1 MKPHSWHYGVIGFA
15 ALLAVLLIYA
25 AVVQSSVE
33 IDSTNIRVYRDGLV
47 HIEQTL
53 WIGEFAPQATV
64 TLLSD
69 ATENMVILDENQLAV
84 DYQLNGKTLDVYSL
98 GTNQVVIS
106 YDVNTLTTKENGLW
120 TLCLEN
126 PYELTAAFP
135 VNSTIVYLSGTPN
148 KIDTGSNQ
156 LSLALGAGTWEISY
170 LLQIGSSDLIAP
182 TPVQMSNSALI
193 IPLEYLAVI
202 FAVIFSIIVVVVV
215 MAKRKRQPNIKK
227 TLNANPQLMKDD
239 KAVLE
244 FLAEKGGQAFE
255 AEIRERF
262 PDMPRTSLWRLIKR
276 LEKNEI
282 VEVKKIGLENQVSI
296 KK

>member
-1 MKPHSWHYGVIGFA
+1 MKPRSWHYGVIGFA
-15 ALLAVLLIYA
+15 ALLAALLIYA
-25 AVVQSSVE
+25 AVVQSTVE

-53 WIGEFAPQATV
+53 RIGEFAPQATV

-69 ATENMVILDENQLAV
+69 AAENVVILDENQIAV
-84 DYQLNGKTLDVYSL
+84 DYQLKGKTLDVYSL
-98 GTNQVVIS
+98 GANQVVIS
-106 YDVNTLTTKENGLW
+106 YDVNTLTSKENGLW

-135 VNSTIVYLSGTPN
+135 ANSTIVYLSGTPN

-156 LSLALGAGTWEISY
+156 LTLALGAGTWEISY
-170 LLQIGSSDLIAP
+170 LLQIGSSDQIAP
-182 TPVQMSNSALI
+182 TPVQMSNGALA
-193 IPLEYLAVI
+193 IPIEYIAAIVAV
-202 FAVIFSIIVVVVV
+202 IIVVIVIAVV

-227 TLNANPQLMKDD
+227 TLSANPQLMKDD